1 MRLKAPQTTST
12 PRRALGAPQPK
23 LRREV
28 AERALQRPRAR
39 RAARLGVGRRLAPH
53 QTPALGLG
61 QRPRHA
67 HARLDGAPRRRVGL
81 VARVRRLA
89 PYLSR
94 VERDDPRRRGPRR
107 RPGVLDRRARAGG
120 VEAPPGR
127 AVEDDLLAAQR
138 VLDRAAQRLV
148 GVVSAVY
155 GDGDVVDRSSVCV
168 RYPARQATSNSSVH
182 LATIG
187 AERRT
192 EYMRCSFGSA
202 RQERRLPSSR
212 NQASSNTCPAQPST
226 ELSGFPGVDEARGWL
241 REWLRERPA
250 YLLAS

>member
-1 MRLKAPQTTST
+1 MRLKAPKTSST

-107 RPGVLDRRARAGG
+107 RPGVLERRARAGG

-155 GDGDVVDRSSVCV
+155 GDGDVVDRAAVCV
-168 RYPARQATSNSSVH
+168 RYPDIQTASNSGVHDEYTAHESVMH
-182 LATIG
+182 RAAATKIKRKSKRVPFEG
-187 AERRT
+187 HSGVF
-192 EYMRCSFGSA
+192 CP
-202 RQERRLPSSR
+202 RLH
-212 NQASSNTCPAQPST
+212 
-226 ELSGFPGVDEARGWL
+226 
-241 REWLRERPA
+241 RPR
-250 YLLAS
+250 YRHE

>member
-1 MRLKAPQTTST
+1 MRLKAPKTSST

-39 RAARLGVGRRLAPH
+39 RRARLGVGRRLAPH
-53 QTPALGLG
+53 QAPALGLG

-89 PYLSR
+89 SYLGR

-107 RPGVLDRRARAGG
+107 RPGVVQRRARAGG

-182 LATIG
+182 CGDGPMFG
-187 AERRT
+187 ALT
-192 EYMRCSFGSA
+192 SL
-202 RQERRLPSSR
+202 QHP
-212 NQASSNTCPAQPST
+212 NASS
-226 ELSGFPGVDEARGWL
+226 
-241 REWLRERPA
+241 
-250 YLLAS
+250 ASLPF

>member
-1 MRLKAPQTTST
+1 MRARRRGALVGLACVGFARLPLTPSTRTHTAIEKTTARRWRLKDPNVST

-39 RAARLGVGRRLAPH
+39 RALPASASAGDSRRTKPQPLASASVRGTR
-53 QTPALGLG
+53 TPAST
-61 QRPRHA
+61 
-67 HARLDGAPRRRVGL
+67 ARARRRVGL

-89 PYLSR
+89 PHLSR
-94 VERDDPRRRGPRR
+94 GERDDLLFGAAPDA
-107 RPGVLDRRARAGG
+107 RPGVLERRARAGG

-155 GDGDVVDRSSVCV
+155 GD
-168 RYPARQATSNSSVH
+168 
-182 LATIG
+182 
-187 AERRT
+187 
-192 EYMRCSFGSA
+192 
-202 RQERRLPSSR
+202 
-212 NQASSNTCPAQPST
+212 
-226 ELSGFPGVDEARGWL
+226 
-241 REWLRERPA
+241 
-250 YLLAS
+250 

>member
-1 MRLKAPQTTST
+1 MRLKAPKTSST

-89 PYLSR
+89 SYLSR

-107 RPGVLDRRARAGG
+107 RPGVLERRARAGG

-155 GDGDVVDRSSVCV
+155 GDG
-168 RYPARQATSNSSVH
+168 
-182 LATIG
+182 
-187 AERRT
+187 
-192 EYMRCSFGSA
+192 
-202 RQERRLPSSR
+202 
-212 NQASSNTCPAQPST
+212 
-226 ELSGFPGVDEARGWL
+226 
-241 REWLRERPA
+241 
-250 YLLAS
+250 

>member
-1 MRLKAPQTTST
+1 MRLKAPKTSST

-107 RPGVLDRRARAGG
+107 RPGVLERRARAGG

-155 GDGDVVDRSSVCV
+155 GDGDVVDRAAVCV
-168 RYPARQATSNSSVH
+168 RYPDIQTASNSGVHDEYTAHESVMH
-182 LATIG
+182 RAAATKIK
-187 AERRT
+187 RKSKRVP
-192 EYMRCSFGSA
+192 FGHSGVFCP
-202 RQERRLPSSR
+202 RLH
-212 NQASSNTCPAQPST
+212 
-226 ELSGFPGVDEARGWL
+226 
-241 REWLRERPA
+241 RPC
-250 YLLAS
+250 YRHE